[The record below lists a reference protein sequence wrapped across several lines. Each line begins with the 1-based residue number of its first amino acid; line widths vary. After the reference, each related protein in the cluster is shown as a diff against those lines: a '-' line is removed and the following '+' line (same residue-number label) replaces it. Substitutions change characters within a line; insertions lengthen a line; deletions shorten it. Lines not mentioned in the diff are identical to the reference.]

1 MKLLHPQRPKEKK
14 SRILWKDLALLQTQ
28 AKTLTIIAKNEKIS
42 EIFTEDD
49 GKEDDDDETFDE
61 ECIDER

>member
-1 MKLLHPQRPKEKK
+1 MKRSCSSSNSGQDINNHCEKM
-14 SRILWKDLALLQTQ
+14 RRFQ
-28 AKTLTIIAKNEKIS
+28 APTINS
-42 EIFTEDD
+42 EMFTEDD